1 MRLIIVFFESFT
13 NEWGIMRFRK
23 KGKLCPLY
31 VGLYKI
37 LKRVGKVAYELVLP
51 PTLEAIHTF
60 FHIFLLKKNVGD
72 LKSIIPLEC
81 VDVMYSITYEEV
93 SVEIL
98 DERLRNKEVDLVKG
112 LCRSQSLEGPI

>member
-1 MRLIIVFFESFT
+1 MGDHEISQERETPSLICWSLQDIE
-13 NEWGIMRFRK
+13 K
-23 KGKLCPLY
+23 
-31 VGLYKI
+31 
-37 LKRVGKVAYELVLP
+37 VGKVAYELVLP
-51 PTLEAIHTF
+51 PTLAAIHTF

-81 VDVMYSITYEEV
+81 VDVMYSITYKEV

-112 LCRSQSLEGPI
+112 LSRSQSLEGPI